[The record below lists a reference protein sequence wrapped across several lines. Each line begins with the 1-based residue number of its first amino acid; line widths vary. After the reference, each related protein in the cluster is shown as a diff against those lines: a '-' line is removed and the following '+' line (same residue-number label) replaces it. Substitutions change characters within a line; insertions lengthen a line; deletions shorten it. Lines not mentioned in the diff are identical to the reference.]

1 MGPAC
6 RLPFKYRPV
15 AQLVEHRSPKPRVG
29 GSSPSWP
36 AIHIESKENV
46 MVAKTEIETTNWV
59 DTAKLVAAVVLLLA
73 GIVQFYYFADD
84 LMIYRVLALLA
95 LVAAALG
102 VVFTTQLGQGVW
114 GFMRDSR
121 NEVRKVVWPT
131 RQETIQTTLLVIAMV
146 VLVGIMLWLMDIFLR
161 WAVMLLTGQG
171 S

>member
-1 MGPAC
+1 
-6 RLPFKYRPV
+6 
-15 AQLVEHRSPKPRVG
+15 
-29 GSSPSWP
+29 
-36 AIHIESKENV
+36 

-59 DTAKLVAAVVLLLA
+59 DTAKLVASVVLLLA

-102 VVFTTQLGQGVW
+102 VVLTTQLGQGFW
-114 GFMRDSR
+114 GFLRDSR

-146 VLVGIMLWLMDIFLR
+146 ILVGIMLWLMDIFLR